1 MSHPLSASD
10 ILRVWERGQQL
21 HPVDRALFLL
31 AIAHPAVPREQLAR
45 LSVGQRNELLLS
57 LRESTF
63 GPRLAS
69 FAQCSRCGE
78 RLEFEFAASHV
89 RLPEAASLAVSNEAP
104 VEAPGKATGEVGGTF
119 IEEVAGYTVRFRLP
133 DSYDLA
139 AIANSADVQSARNS
153 LLDRCI
159 LSIEQNGEPVE
170 RLPLEAE
177 QLLSVHISRA
187 DPQADV
193 QLSLRC
199 PNCGNEW
206 LLSFDIGSFFW
217 TEINSLAKRLLREV
231 HTLGRAYGWQ
241 EAEILAM
248 STARRQA
255 YLELVLG

>member
-1 MSHPLSASD
+1 VSHPLSASD

-21 HPVDRALFLL
+21 HPVDRALLLL
-31 AIAHPAVPREQLAR
+31 AIAHPAVPWEQLAR
-45 LSVGQRNELLLS
+45 LPVGQRNEQLLS

-78 RLEFEFAASHV
+78 RLEFEFAASHI
-89 RLPEAASLAVSNEAP
+89 RLQEAASIAAGSGEA
-104 VEAPGKATGEVGGTF
+104 GGTL
-119 IEEVAGYTVRFRLP
+119 IQEVAGYTVRFRLP

-139 AIANSADVQSARNS
+139 AIASSTDVQSARNT

-159 LSIEQNGEPVE
+159 LSIEQNGELVE

-177 QLLSVHISRA
+177 QLLSEYLSRA

-206 LLSFDIGSFFW
+206 LLSFDISSFFW

-231 HTLGRAYGWQ
+231 HTLGRAYGWR

-248 STARRQA
+248 SAARRQA

>member
-31 AIAHPAVPREQLAR
+31 AAAHPAVPWEQLAR
-45 LSVGQRNELLLS
+45 LPVGQRNEQLLS
-57 LRESTF
+57 LRESIF
-63 GPRLAS
+63 GPHLAS

-78 RLEFEFAASHV
+78 RLEFEFAASHI
-89 RLPEAASLAVSNEAP
+89 RLPATAGEARGEIAAKAIGEA
-104 VEAPGKATGEVGGTF
+104 GGMLTQ
-119 IEEVAGYTVRFRLP
+119 EVAGYTVRFRLP

-139 AIANSADVQSARNS
+139 AIANSADVQAARNT
-153 LLDRCI
+153 LLDRCV

-177 QLLSVHISRA
+177 QLLSEQISRV

-199 PNCGNEW
+199 PTCGNEW
-206 LLSFDIGSFFW
+206 QLSFDIGSFFW

-231 HTLGRAYGWQ
+231 HTLGRAYGWR
-241 EAEILAM
+241 EAEILAL
-248 STARRQA
+248 SAARRQA